1 LQLFLAQNK
10 LDSAS
15 IAQYNEKNLI
25 VQFYYSYYTEH
36 TMQWEQGIQDRFA
49 KMIAKIP
56 VFHRGITQEAVTKRA
71 QELAKARSAALV
83 EEVDVIG
90 AFFTEVPSPF
100 YSMMIRLL
108 EQNGF
113 DYKKY
118 GFPKNGGRCQ

>member
-1 LQLFLAQNK
+1 
-10 LDSAS
+10 
-15 IAQYNEKNLI
+15 
-25 VQFYYSYYTEH
+25 
-36 TMQWEQGIQDRFA
+36 MQWEQGIQDRFA